1 MKARLE
7 VATDTIWTNAV
18 VASVE
23 CELDTPHVLTAQM
36 LAEMMVHRLNYLV
49 EEIRHANERAALQ
62 LQMAARDDEKRDRP
76 PIPEQQAA
84 GGEPE
89 RERQAY
95 EEMMKERE
103 GRERSI
109 FEERRDE

>member
-49 EEIRHANERAALQ
+49 EEIRHANERAALE
-62 LQMAARDDEKRDRP
+62 LRAGGGRTEEGRADVPRP
-76 PIPEQQAA
+76 AMELS
-84 GGEPE
+84 GEPE

-95 EEMMKERE
+95 EEMRKERE